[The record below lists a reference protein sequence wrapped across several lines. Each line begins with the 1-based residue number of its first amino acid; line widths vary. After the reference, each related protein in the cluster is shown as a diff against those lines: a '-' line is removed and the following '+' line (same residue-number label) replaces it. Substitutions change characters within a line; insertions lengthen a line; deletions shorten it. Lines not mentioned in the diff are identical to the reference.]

1 MQIWMR
7 SFRSIWHRP
16 VYRIARLLFAA
27 VLLTLT
33 IAPVTTPAVGAK
45 QAPGAQLSRPSSVA
59 AAVSAQLPFNDGIAR
74 INDTARPNQK
84 LEYQFY
90 GTIDT
95 LVSIRIRSEGNRA
108 QFEVRGRN
116 TNAVYKS
123 MNNSPWDG
131 SLPQTQDYVIAVTT
145 SQVDTP
151 FTLTVVVDAQRVL
164 QSGTSQVVTGNV
176 GPGKD
181 ARYVLYAT
189 AGETLRVLLSSA
201 TSVANF
207 AVIGAA
213 DGITYKSAADPLR
226 EWSAA
231 AGATQDY
238 VLIVSSPTATPFTAE
253 ISRATPTAPERISFP
268 PGGGS
273 QVRTGSLNP
282 GSPRQYVFNAPSGYT
297 VSVLLGGEPAG
308 IANFQLL
315 GLSDTILY
323 KDLGNPAREFSF
335 TSVLTQDYL
344 VTLVTPVTPVVY
356 VLEVILSPLTPIP
369 TSTFLPTPTT
379 TPLPVGCVTDGILNG
394 SFEDN
399 SFWILGPAPV
409 PPSFVGDPKYDGL
422 RAVRLGLDPAAIP
435 NVPNRETYSSIRQ
448 PFQISPMAGS
458 ASLSWWHLDRTEE
471 GVLETIPSGLAI
483 DRQEVILLH
492 VDNSTAAILYRKR
505 LNTNAWRQETI
516 DLTGFI
522 GQPLVLYFNTF
533 NDGNAL
539 RTWQFIDK
547 VVLTVCFPPTPTPTP
562 TSPPTPTPLP
572 TDTPTP
578 TITPTDTPLPSEDM
592 SVTTA
597 LLNNLDGAGEPTVV
611 ALGNE
616 RGEALDTATNAVQD
630 VPQDSDPGSL
640 LFGRP
645 PGEVLTFTAIMLG
658 GLALIIMLVWLIRQI
673 RGA

>member
-1 MQIWMR
+1 LLLAI
-7 SFRSIWHRP
+7 
-16 VYRIARLLFAA
+16 VLLF
-27 VLLTLT
+27 LTV
-33 IAPVTTPAVGAK
+33 APATTPAVGAGRSPDV
-45 QAPGAQLSRPSSVA
+45 QRSGPASA
-59 AAVSAQLPFNDGIAR
+59 AEAVSAQLTFPDGIAR

-95 LVSIRIRSEGNRA
+95 LISIRIRSEGNRA

-116 TNAVYKS
+116 TGAVYKN

-131 SLPQTQDYVIAVTT
+131 SLVQTQDYVITVTT
-145 SQVDTP
+145 SQLDTS
-151 FTLTVVVDAQRVL
+151 FTLTVVVDAQRIL
-164 QSGTSQVVTGNV
+164 QSGASQVVTGNV

-201 TSVANF
+201 TGVANF

-213 DGITYKSAADPLR
+213 DGVTYKSAADPLR
-226 EWSAA
+226 EWSATV
-231 AGATQDY
+231 GATQDY
-238 VLIVSSPTATPFTAE
+238 VLIVSAPAATPFTAE
-253 ISRATPTAPERISFP
+253 VSRTTPTAPERISFP

-273 QVRTGSLNP
+273 QVRTGTLTP
-282 GSPRQYVFNAPSGYT
+282 GSPRQYIFNAPAGHT
-297 VSVLLGGEPAG
+297 VRVLLGGDPPG
-308 IANFQLL
+308 VANFQLL

-323 KDLGNPAREFSF
+323 KDLSNPLREFSF

-344 VTLVTPVTPVVY
+344 ITLVTSVAPVVY
-356 VLEVILSPLTPIP
+356 TLEVTLSPLTPIATP
-369 TSTFLPTPTT
+369 TFIPTATT

-409 PPSFVGDPKYDGL
+409 PPSFVGEPKYDGL
-422 RAVRLGLDPAAIP
+422 RAVRLGLDPGAIP

-458 ASLSWWHLDRTEE
+458 ASLSWWHFDRTEE
-471 GVLETIPSGLAI
+471 GVLETIPGGLAI
-483 DRQEVILLH
+483 DRQEVILLN
-492 VDNSTAAILYRKR
+492 VDNSTAGILYRKR
-505 LNTNAWRQETI
+505 LNTSAWRQETI
-516 DLTGFI
+516 DLTGVI

-547 VVLTVCFPPTPTPTP
+547 VVLTICYPPTATPTP
-562 TSPPTPTPLP
+562 TSPPTPTPIP
-572 TDTPTP
+572 TNTPTP
-578 TITPTDTPLPSEDM
+578 TITPTDTPIPSEGT
-592 SVTTA
+592 SAATA
-597 LLNNLDGAGEPTVV
+597 LLNNLTGAGEPTVV
-611 ALGNE
+611 ALPGQNDATRAGAAQVSSPEAAQGNAQNADA
-616 RGEALDTATNAVQD
+616 GLDSA
-630 VPQDSDPGSL
+630 SL

-645 PGEVLTFTAIMLG
+645 PGEVLTFTAVMLG
-658 GLALIIMLVWLIRQI
+658 SLALIIMLVWLIRQI